1 MCFLAFLS
9 RSLLLSTIAA
19 ALAVAAV
26 AFAPR
31 PAAGDVTFTASGT
44 SSVGTPVAF
53 QALLSIDGD
62 NLEIVLDNLSPKDTT
77 DAAEVLS
84 SFYFDIWNG
93 TTRPT
98 LTYESASGYVYQ
110 VKKGLGNDVPVY
122 YTPPMPPV
130 PAANKLSNLV
140 ATEKGDASW
149 QFLEMDPAYAPN
161 LGFGIGTV
169 ANNGLKPNDFTA
181 AVVGPAG
188 NDFINFGIYRGGDI
202 DPSGVLINKYLVKN
216 TATFNFTGVGG
227 YKETDI
233 RPKAVFGLGTG
244 PDSIV
249 VGVPE
254 PSTLMIAASGVLLT
268 AWRAGRRRK
277 AGWKPAPPTTG

>member
-1 MCFLAFLS
+1 MCFFAFLS
-9 RSLLLSTIAA
+9 RSLLLSTIAS

-26 AFAPR
+26 VLAPR
-31 PAAGDVTFTASGT
+31 PAAGGVTFTASGT
-44 SSVGTPVAF
+44 SSLGTPVAF

-62 NLEIVLDNLSPKDTT
+62 NLKIVLNNLSPKGTT
-77 DAAEVLS
+77 DAAEVLT

-98 LTYESASGYVYQ
+98 LTYESASGDVYQ

-130 PAANKLSNLV
+130 PAANQPSNLKAV
-140 ATEKGDASW
+140 NPGDATW
-149 QFLEMDPAYAPN
+149 QFLKMDPAFSPN

-169 ANNGLKPNDFTA
+169 ANNALSPNGFTP
-181 AVVGPAG
+181 AVVGPSG

-202 DPSGVLINKYLVKN
+202 SPNGVLNNKYVVKN
-216 TATFNFTGVGG
+216 TATFNFTGVSGF
-227 YKETDI
+227 KETEI

-249 VGVPE
+249 AVPE
-254 PSTLMIAASGVLLT
+254 PSAIVVASGALL
-268 AWRAGRRRK
+268 AVWRARRRRK
-277 AGWKPAPPTTG
+277 AGWKPAPPTAG

>member
-9 RSLLLSTIAA
+9 RSLLLSTIAS

-26 AFAPR
+26 VLAPR
-31 PAAGDVTFTASGT
+31 PAAGDVVFTASGT
-44 SSVGTPVAF
+44 SSLGTPVAF

-77 DAAEVLS
+77 DAADVLT

-98 LTYESASGYVYQ
+98 LSYESASGYVYQ

-130 PAANKLSNLV
+130 PAANKLSNLK
-140 ATEKGDASW
+140 AENPGDASW
-149 QFLEMDPAYAPN
+149 QFLKMDPAYAPR

-169 ANNGLKPNDFTA
+169 ANNALSPNGFTPG
-181 AVVGPAG
+181 VVGPSG
-188 NDFINFGIYRGGDI
+188 NDFINFGIYKTAGGDI
-202 DPSGVLINKYLVKN
+202 DPNGVLNNKYLVKN

-249 VGVPE
+249 VVPE
-254 PSTLMIAASGVLLT
+254 PGGIVIASGALL
-268 AWRAGRRRK
+268 AVWRARWRRK

>member
-1 MCFLAFLS
+1 MFFLAFLS
-9 RSLLLSTIAA
+9 RSFLLSTIAS

-26 AFAPR
+26 ILAPR

-44 SSVGTPVAF
+44 SSLGTPVAF

-77 DAAEVLS
+77 DAAEVLT

-93 TTRPT
+93 VDRPT
-98 LTYESASGYVYQ
+98 LSYESASGYVYQ
-110 VKKGLGNDVPVY
+110 VKKGLGNDVPVF

-130 PAANKLSNLV
+130 PAANQLSNLV

-149 QFLEMDPAYAPN
+149 QFLEMDPTYAPN

-169 ANNGLKPNDFTA
+169 ANNALSPNGFTP
-181 AVVGPAG
+181 AVVGPPG
-188 NDFINFGIYRGGDI
+188 NDYINFGIYKGGDI
-202 DPSGVLINKYLVKN
+202 DPSGVLNNKYLVKN
-216 TATFNFTGVGG
+216 TATFNFTGVSG

-249 VGVPE
+249 VVPE
-254 PSTLMIAASGVLLT
+254 PSAIVIASGALL
-268 AWRAGRRRK
+268 AVWRARRRRK
-277 AGWKPAPPTTG
+277 AGWKPAPPTAG

>member
-1 MCFLAFLS
+1 MCFIAYLS
-9 RSLLLSTIAA
+9 RSLLLSTIVS

-31 PAAGDVTFTASGT
+31 PAAGDVVFTASGT
-44 SSVGTPVAF
+44 SSVGSPVAF

-62 NLEIVLDNLSPKDTT
+62 NLKIVLDNLSPKDTI
-77 DAAEVLS
+77 DAAEVLT

-93 TTRPT
+93 TDRPT
-98 LTYESASGYVYQ
+98 LSYESASGFVFQ

-130 PAANKLSNLV
+130 PGADKPSNLV

-149 QFLEMDPAYAPN
+149 QFLEMDPEYAPT

-169 ANNGLKPNDFTA
+169 ANNALKPNGFTPS
-181 AVVGPAG
+181 VVGPAG
-188 NDFINFGIYRGGDI
+188 NDFINFGIYRLNDPEKGDI
-202 DPSGVLINKYLVKN
+202 NPNGVLNNKYVVQN
-216 TATFNFTGVGG
+216 TATFNFTGVGK

-233 RPKAVFGLGTG
+233 RAKAVFGLGTG

-249 VGVPE
+249 VVPE
-254 PSTLMIAASGVLLT
+254 PGGIVIAGGALL
-268 AWRAGRRRK
+268 AVWRAWRRRK
-277 AGWKPAPPTTG
+277 AG

>member
-1 MCFLAFLS
+1 MFFLAFLS

-19 ALAVAAV
+19 ALALAAV

-31 PAAGDVTFTASGT
+31 PAAGGVTFTASGT
-44 SSVGTPVAF
+44 SSVGTSVAF
-53 QALLSIDGD
+53 QALLTIDGD

-77 DAAEVLS
+77 DAAEVLA

-93 TTRPT
+93 TDRPT
-98 LTYESASGYVYQ
+98 LSYESASGYVYQ

-169 ANNGLKPNDFTA
+169 ANSALKPNGFTP
-181 AVVGPAG
+181 AVVGPPG

-202 DPSGVLINKYLVKN
+202 DPNGVLNNKYLVKN
-216 TATFNFTGVGG
+216 TATFRFSGAKG
-227 YKETDI
+227 YTQDDI
-233 RPKAVFGLGTG
+233 RPQAVFGLGTG

-249 VGVPE
+249 VVPE
-254 PSTLMIAASGVLLT
+254 PSTIVIAAGGVLLT

-277 AGWKPAPPTTG
+277 AGWKPASSTTG

>member
-1 MCFLAFLS
+1 MRFLAYLS

-26 AFAPR
+26 ACAPR
-31 PAAGDVTFTASGT
+31 PAAGDVVFTASGT
-44 SSVGTPVAF
+44 SSLGTLVAF
-53 QALLSIDGD
+53 QARLSISGD
-62 NLEIVLDNLSPKDTT
+62 NLQVVLDNLSPKDTT
-77 DAAEVLS
+77 DAAEVLT

-93 TTRPT
+93 VDRPT
-98 LTYESASGYVYQ
+98 LSYESASGYVYQ
-110 VKKGLGNDVPVY
+110 VKKGLGNDEAVF
-122 YTPPMPPV
+122 YTPPMPPK

-140 ATEKGDASW
+140 AEEKGDASW
-149 QFLEMDPAYAPN
+149 QFLPMNPAYAPN

-169 ANNGLKPNDFTA
+169 ANSGLKPNDFTP
-181 AVVGPAG
+181 AVVGPPG

-202 DPSGVLINKYLVKN
+202 NPNGVLNNKYVVKN

-254 PSTLMIAASGVLLT
+254 PSAIVIASSALL
-268 AWRAGRRRK
+268 AVWRARRRRK
-277 AGWKPAPPTTG
+277 AG

>member
-1 MCFLAFLS
+1 MCFLAYLS
-9 RSLLLSTIAA
+9 RSLLLSTIAS

-26 AFAPR
+26 VLAPR

-44 SSVGTPVAF
+44 SSLGTPVAF

-77 DAAEVLS
+77 DAAEVLT

-93 TTRPT
+93 VDRPT
-98 LTYESASGYVYQ
+98 LSYESASGYVYQ
-110 VKKGLGNDVPVY
+110 VKKGLGNDVPVF

-130 PAANKLSNLV
+130 SGSAASQPSNLKAV
-140 ATEKGDASW
+140 NPGDATW
-149 QFLEMDPAYAPN
+149 QFLKMDPAFSPN

-169 ANNGLKPNDFTA
+169 ANNALSPNGFTP
-181 AVVGPAG
+181 AVVGPSG

-202 DPSGVLINKYLVKN
+202 SPNGVLNNKYVVKN
-216 TATFNFTGVGG
+216 TATFNFTGVSGF
-227 YKETDI
+227 KETEI
-233 RPKAVFGLGTG
+233 RPKAAFGLGTA
-244 PDSIV
+244 PESIV

-254 PSTLMIAASGVLLT
+254 PSAIVMAIGALL
-268 AWRAGRRRK
+268 AVWRARRRRGRG
-277 AGWKPAPPTTG
+277 A

>member
-1 MCFLAFLS
+1 MRFLAFLS

-26 AFAPR
+26 ACAPR
-31 PAAGDVTFTASGT
+31 PAAGDVIFMASGT
-44 SSVGTPVAF
+44 SSLGTPVAF
-53 QALLSIDGD
+53 QAQFSIDGD
-62 NLEIVLDNLSPKDTT
+62 NLKIVLDNLSPKDTT
-77 DAAEVLS
+77 DAAEVLT

-98 LTYESASGYVYQ
+98 LKYESASGFVFQ
-110 VKKGLGNDVPVY
+110 VKRGRDNDVPVY
-122 YTPPMPPV
+122 YTPQRYEKAEDKP
-130 PAANKLSNLV
+130 SNLV

-202 DPSGVLINKYLVKN
+202 NPSGVLNNKYVVKN
-216 TATFNFTGVGG
+216 TATFNFTGVGN

-233 RPKAVFGLGTG
+233 RPKAVFGLGTT

-249 VGVPE
+249 VVPE
-254 PSTLMIAASGVLLT
+254 PSTIVIAASGVLLT